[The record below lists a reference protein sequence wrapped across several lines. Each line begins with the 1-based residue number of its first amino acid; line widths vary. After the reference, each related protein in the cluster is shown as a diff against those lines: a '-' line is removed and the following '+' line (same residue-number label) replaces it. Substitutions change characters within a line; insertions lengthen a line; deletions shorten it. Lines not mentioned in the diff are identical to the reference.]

1 MFSICTFIVTLS
13 AAMPITIVNGFPRSQ
28 FYPFGTTATDNYL
41 PANDDGSTSRIPI
54 SVPFPF
60 FGSSYSSVYVSA
72 RMLEQVDVKYNFSN
86 K

>member
-13 AAMPITIVNGFPRSQ
+13 AAMPTTNGFPRSQ
-28 FYPFGTTATDNYL
+28 FYPFGTTAADNNL

-54 SVPFPF
+54 SVPLPF
-60 FGSSYSSVYVSA
+60 FGSYYSSVYVSA
-72 RMLEQVDVKYNFSN
+72 RMLEQVKVKYNFAN